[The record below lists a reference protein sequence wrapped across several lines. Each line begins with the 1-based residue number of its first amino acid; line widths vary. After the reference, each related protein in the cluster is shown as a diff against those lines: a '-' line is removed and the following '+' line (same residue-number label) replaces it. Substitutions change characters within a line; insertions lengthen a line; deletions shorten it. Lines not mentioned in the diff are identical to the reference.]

1 MLRIMIWHLFWEI
14 ETKVKH
20 FLGLSHQQKHAK
32 LTFVVGVSGVFVGVA
47 LLLQKEILKRVA
59 SHLQIGAELQFRKI
73 PQLLLDSRLNFHL
86 EKIDK
91 TFKNLVICK
100 EFIP

>member
-1 MLRIMIWHLFWEI
+1 M
-14 ETKVKH
+14 
-20 FLGLSHQQKHAK
+20 
-32 LTFVVGVSGVFVGVA
+32 VGVFGVSVGVA

-86 EKIDK
+86 EKKDK
-91 TFKNLVICK
+91 TLKNLVICK
-100 EFIP
+100 EVIL